1 MSEFIEFYAP
11 FVHVPGRYEW
21 CCIHSVTHGSFVCFI
36 VVHDGTDRP
45 VTVYHCS
52 SHAARFMADRFPESE
67 AISVPPSRL
76 RIEAIDPVTGS
87 GDRIVR
93 CRLSA
98 ATGPVAL
105 ARMTFLSPV
114 HAVPRPTPY
123 GGAGLPV
130 WGSRWT
136 CEGVDM
142 EVDASVV
149 GYVRLRDG
157 RRDQLGDDRAV
168 VTVGSYGRLRE
179 R

>member
-1 MSEFIEFYAP
+1 MSESIEFYAP
-11 FVHVPGRYEW
+11 FAHLPGRYEW
-21 CCIHSVTHGSFVCFI
+21 CVIHSVTHGSFACFI
-36 VVHDGTDRP
+36 VIRDGTHRP

-52 SHAARFMADRFPESE
+52 SRAARFMADRFPEST
-67 AISVPPSRL
+67 AIRASPSQL
-76 RIEAIDPVTGS
+76 RIETIGSDAGS

-93 CRLSA
+93 GRLIA

-105 ARMTFLSPV
+105 ARMTFLSS
-114 HAVPRPTPY
+114 ADSIPRPAPY
-123 GGAGLPV
+123 GGGDFAV

-149 GYVRLRDG
+149 GHVRVRDG
-157 RRDQLGDDRAV
+157 RHEQFHGDPGIL
-168 VTVGSYGRLRE
+168 TVGSYGRLRE